1 MIAGWINGKK
11 VQGNIILDSKTEKA
25 KSYFPILNTTQGTRF
40 LFLGIFVTIMSL
52 VVVGAVIFL
61 NLPVANAFN
70 IRVEQLFMQSQALP
84 VGNEI
89 KLLEILAGSGTAFS
103 EVLSSYRFIIFVL
116 LIFATA
122 LLLSSLIFILTII
135 TLNNRL
141 REVERAGLQ
150 INSLIINRE
159 ESAVYLN
166 NMEFSLTGAS
176 FEALSVLC
184 EARMDDDF
192 LTGLDVESIITGKSI
207 SDCDEAAGATRIKR
221 LRDSLGNQILSQTLI
236 RNFSKRGY
244 MLSIDKE
251 VIKII

>member
-1 MIAGWINGKK
+1 MKRLLLSN
-11 VQGNIILDSKTEKA
+11 
-25 KSYFPILNTTQGTRF
+25 LNASQGTRA
-40 LFLGIFVTIMSL
+40 LYIGIFLIIFIL
-52 VVVGAVIFL
+52 VAFGVIIFS

-70 IRVEQLFMQSQALP
+70 IRVEQLFLRSHDLP
-84 VGNEI
+84 LGNEI

-103 EVLSSYRFIIFVL
+103 DVLSSYRLIIFVL

-122 LLLSSLIFILTII
+122 LLITSLGLIVTIVM
-135 TLNNRL
+135 LNNRL
-141 REVERAGLQ
+141 KEVERVGLQ
-150 INSLIINRE
+150 INSLVINRE
-159 ESAVYLN
+159 ESSVYLN
-166 NMEFSLTGAS
+166 NMEFGLTAAS

-192 LTGLDVESIITGKSI
+192 LSGIEVESIITGKNAL
-207 SDCDEAAGATRIKR
+207 DCEEAAGATRIKR

-244 MLSIDKE
+244 MLSIDKD